1 MNDGRQMMKDN
12 EDLDDDCYNLL
23 LMMMMEKEDLSLS
36 DNVEN
41 RVNDQS
47 LNILELNWYCHYL
60 KTI

>member
-1 MNDGRQMMKDN
+1 MKDN

-36 DNVEN
+36 DSVEN

-47 LNILELNWYCHYL
+47 LNILELNSYCHNL
-60 KTI
+60 KTM